1 MEVIEYQSNDYPA
14 LLRYIKNP
22 PKQLYIEGNK
32 KILNQRAISIIGSR
46 ECSTKGRQVAK
57 EFAFELA
64 RQAITI
70 VSGMALRN

>member
-46 ECSTKGRQVAK
+46 ECSMKGRQVAK
-57 EFAFELA
+57 EFAFGLA

-70 VSGMALRN
+70 VSGRALRN

>member
-1 MEVIEYQSNDYPA
+1 MELIEYQSNDYPA

-46 ECSTKGRQVAK
+46 DCSEKGKRVAN
-57 EFAFELA
+57 EFAAELA
-64 RQAITI
+64 RRGITI